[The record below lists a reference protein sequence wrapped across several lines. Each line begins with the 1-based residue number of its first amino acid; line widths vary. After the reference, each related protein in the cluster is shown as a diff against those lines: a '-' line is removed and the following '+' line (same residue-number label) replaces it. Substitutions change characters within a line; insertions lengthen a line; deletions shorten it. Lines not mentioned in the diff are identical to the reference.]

1 MAQTLGK
8 FSITISLC
16 RSNFAAQHNA
26 LARGQRQI
34 LRRAHRL
41 AVPAF
46 HTPVDFFLNGFGN
59 FQVGGVIGVFLGE
72 NHTRVQE
79 TLRVDQ
85 ALNLT
90 HHLEELVTELAAH
103 ERGHNTPGS
112 VLCLE

>member
-8 FSITISLC
+8 LSITVSFC
-16 RSNFAAQHNA
+16 RSDFAAQHNA

-34 LRRAHRL
+34 LGRAHRL
-41 AVPAF
+41 AVPTF
-46 HTPVDFFLNGFGN
+46 HTPIDFFLNGFGN
-59 FQVGGVIGVFLGE
+59 FQVGGVIGVFFGE

-85 ALNLT
+85 ALNFT
-90 HHLEELVTELAAH
+90 HDLKELVTELAAH
-103 ERGHNTPGS
+103 ERGHNTPSS